1 MNPTVCLLRVLCV
14 LGGVLQRHV
23 RRAPGG
29 PKEHRVLRPPR
40 QRQRPGH
47 PQGQHHH
54 FQLYFL
60 REAAKKFF
68 NGLNPPPHLEL
79 NGRLKRQ

>member
-1 MNPTVCLLRVLCV
+1 MSTTCTMCV

-47 PQGQHHH
+47 PEGQHHH
-54 FQLYFL
+54 Y
-60 REAAKKFF
+60 
-68 NGLNPPPHLEL
+68 
-79 NGRLKRQ
+79 